1 LGERVSTTSGEKRFD
16 ANNTSDITFAALT
29 LCLGVHCARFFLN
42 PNVLS
47 ALFLFEDFIE
57 ADSSCWLEVLA
68 TLVLVVVKSN
78 TILLE
83 GVLAMACTSAFSSPY
98 SF

>member
-1 LGERVSTTSGEKRFD
+1 MRLGEKRFD
-16 ANNTSDITFAALT
+16 ANNTSDITFAAST
-29 LCLGVHCARFFLN
+29 LCLGVHSARFFLN

-83 GVLAMACTSAFSSPY
+83 GVLAMACTSSFSSPY